1 MIRDQKIVNNIADKF
16 YSEQL
21 TPILTNISEISKKHS
36 SNKKDSLSK
45 SILQVYNTETEP
57 LLQENLDTNEYF
69 VYKGVDDFH
78 HSINN
83 YKSLKINI
91 IFYTI
96 YVHNQIPF
104 VMFLMY
110 KYPKISQD
118 YNELITFPHFIS
130 TKEIEKEV
138 EEKERLIF
146 KNYDQKKQF
155 KYIKEKDEIYVLC
168 QQESKGADLNLNR
181 DSSWWWCLPFELVNL
196 KKILGFTVDDK
207 VVNFLLKYDKLMYVY
222 TSSNDIYESPCIGY
236 KVTGDDDMSY
246 QLEIGGYSYNKESVI
261 SYEGVYDYIRN
272 FIEIKKVNLIRYIVF
287 LFKTKIVVSDL
298 TEFKYKNAYSYI
310 VNDLKT
316 NFSKLYVLNDFQLLA
331 LSYHH
336 IIKDEIDTEENII

>member
-1 MIRDQKIVNNIADKF
+1 MIRDQKMVNNIADKF
-16 YSEQL
+16 YSGQL
-21 TPILTNISEISKKHS
+21 TPTLVNTSEISKKHS
-36 SNKKDSLSK
+36 SNKKDSLSE

-57 LLQENLDTNEYF
+57 LMKENLDTNEYF
-69 VYKGVDDFH
+69 VYKGIDYFT
-78 HSINN
+78 HSIDK

-96 YVHNQIPF
+96 YIHNQIPF

-138 EEKERLIF
+138 EEKERIIF

-155 KYIKEKDEIYVLC
+155 KYIKENNEVYVLC
-168 QQESKGADLNLNR
+168 EQESKGADLNLNR

-207 VVNFLLKYDKLMYVY
+207 VVNFLLKYDKLMYIY
-222 TSSNDIYESPCIGY
+222 TSSNDIYEAPCIGY
-236 KVTGDDDMSY
+236 KVTDDDEMNY
-246 QLEIGGYSYNKESVI
+246 QLEIGGNISKDNYVI

-272 FIEIKKVNLIRYIVF
+272 FIESKKAILIRYIVF
-287 LFKTKIVVSDL
+287 LFKTKIIYSDL
-298 TEFKYKNAYSYI
+298 KDIRYKKTYSYI

-331 LSYHH
+331 LSNHH

>member
-1 MIRDQKIVNNIADKF
+1 MIRDQTIVNNIVEKF
-16 YSEQL
+16 YNEQL
-21 TPILTNISEISKKHS
+21 TSTPESVINNSKKTS
-36 SNKKDSLSK
+36 DIKKDSLSEN
-45 SILQVYNTETEP
+45 ILQVYNTETEQ
-57 LLQENLDTNEYF
+57 LLQEKLDTNEYF
-69 VYKGVDDFH
+69 VYKGDDYFN

-96 YVHNQIPF
+96 YVHNHIPF

-110 KYPKISQD
+110 KYPKVSQD

-155 KYIKEKDEIYVLC
+155 KYIKENDEIYVLC
-168 QQESKGADLNLNR
+168 EQESKGADLNLNR

-196 KKILGFTVDDK
+196 KKILGFTVDEK
-207 VVNFLLKYDKLMYVY
+207 VVNFLLRYDKLMYVY

-236 KVTGDDDMSY
+236 KVTDDNEMNY
-246 QLEIGGYSYNKESVI
+246 QIEIGGNISNDDFLI

-272 FIEIKKVNLIRYIVF
+272 FIENKKAILIRYVVF
-287 LFKTKIVVSDL
+287 LFKTKIVY
-298 TEFKYKNAYSYI
+298 TEMKELKYKNFFSYI
-310 VNDLKT
+310 INDLKT
-316 NFSKLYVLNDFQLLA
+316 NFSKLYVLNDFQLLT
-331 LSYHH
+331 LSNHV

>member
-1 MIRDQKIVNNIADKF
+1 MIRDQAVVNNILDKF
-16 YSEQL
+16 YVDGIDKLPLSQS
-21 TPILTNISEISKKHS
+21 NISKKTS
-36 SNKKDSLSK
+36 EPKKDTVTK
-45 SILQVYNTETEP
+45 SILEVYNTGKDT
-57 LLQENLDTNEYF
+57 LLQDKPYLNDYF
-69 VYKGVDDFH
+69 VYKGEDYFH

-96 YVHNQIPF
+96 YVHNHIPF

-110 KYPKISQD
+110 KYPKVSQE

-138 EEKERLIF
+138 EEKERMIF

-168 QQESKGADLNLNR
+168 EQDSKGTDLNLNR

-207 VVNFLLKYDKLMYVY
+207 VVNFLLRYDKLMYVY
-222 TSSNDIYESPCIGY
+222 TQSNAMYETPCIGY
-236 KVTGDDDMSY
+236 KVTDDDEMNY
-246 QLEIGGYSYNKESVI
+246 QLEIGSDDYNKEPVI

-272 FIEIKKVNLIRYIVF
+272 FIKHKKVNLIRYIVF
-287 LFKTKIVVSDL
+287 LFKTKIVNSDL
-298 TEFKYKNAYSYI
+298 KEIKYKSNYSYI
-310 VNDLKT
+310 VNELKT

-331 LSYHH
+331 LSNHI